1 MIEKNWSSF
10 WNDKKIFGVELFKIS
25 FLFKK
30 YLWILLR
37 IKLPKVKNQKIHWN
51 STRGEV
57 YKDEFL
63 NSNYHKI
70 ETFYQDYFIQIIK
83 KLKFQSVLELG
94 CGFGWNLIRIDRE
107 FECSIYGIDF
117 SKPQIE
123 NSKSF
128 LNNNK
133 IQIIEGN
140 VTKLPYEN
148 ESIDLLFTFG
158 VLQDLHYSEINQAVN
173 EIIRVSKKYIVH
185 VESNEKYYTRQ
196 LQNNRIFKTHIIS
209 HDLSKTYKSKGLSIE
224 FFASYKDLIKDFE
237 NFKANIQY
245 EHKRWEPMEDCSKYT
260 FSVFKKN

>member
-117 SKPQIE
+117 SKSQIE
-123 NSKSF
+123 N
-128 LNNNK
+128 
-133 IQIIEGN
+133 
-140 VTKLPYEN
+140 
-148 ESIDLLFTFG
+148 
-158 VLQDLHYSEINQAVN
+158 
-173 EIIRVSKKYIVH
+173 
-185 VESNEKYYTRQ
+185 
-196 LQNNRIFKTHIIS
+196 
-209 HDLSKTYKSKGLSIE
+209 
-224 FFASYKDLIKDFE
+224 
-237 NFKANIQY
+237 
-245 EHKRWEPMEDCSKYT
+245 
-260 FSVFKKN
+260 